1 MALMQVELEI
11 LSMKTKAYDKHEVE
25 RQVKN
30 WLTSIV
36 IDLNLCPFAQRE
48 YRSNKI
54 RFKTS
59 FADLEQEV
67 VRDLV
72 VELSLL
78 NKHADIET
86 TLLILPQALSEFEYF
101 NEFLG
106 FADSLVA
113 EMNLEGV
120 FQIASFHPHYRFAGT
135 KADDVENFTN
145 RAPFPILHIL
155 RESSLDRAVERHPDT
170 DQIPRDN
177 ISLMNKLGSAH
188 MRNLLD
194 TCSTR
199 DD

>member
-1 MALMQVELEI
+1 
-11 LSMKTKAYDKHEVE
+11 
-25 RQVKN
+25 
-30 WLTSIV
+30 
-36 IDLNLCPFAQRE
+36 
-48 YRSNKI
+48 
-54 RFKTS
+54 
-59 FADLEQEV
+59 
-67 VRDLV
+67 
-72 VELSLL
+72 
-78 NKHADIET
+78 
-86 TLLILPQALSEFEYF
+86 LPLALSEFEYF

-113 EMNLEGV
+113 EMNLEEV